1 MIGFIE
7 TPVFTRALRRHL
19 PDAEYR
25 ALQLALLLHPDHGR
39 LIPGGGGLRKLR
51 WGAEKRGKRGGLRV
65 IYYWAKQ
72 DQLCYMLYVYSKNEQ
87 GDLTVDQARMLARL
101 VREEFT

>member
-1 MIGFIE
+1 M
-7 TPVFTRALRRHL
+7 
-19 PDAEYR
+19 
-25 ALQLALLLHPDHGR
+25 
-39 LIPGGGGLRKLR
+39 
-51 WGAEKRGKRGGLRV
+51 